1 MNGTRREPA
10 TDLQRRDLS
19 TREPPSDRE
28 LVEALLDSGSETAF
42 RTLYRR
48 HTPRLLQFVARVLGG
63 FAGDAEDVVQD
74 TWVKAVGGLGR
85 FRGESS
91 FGTWLTAIGLNTARN
106 HMRKAGRWRGF
117 LESVEPSRASREP
130 ALTPEERMDLEC
142 VLARLPDGQRVVL
155 LLHDL
160 EGYTHREIGEL
171 LGIAEGTSKSQL
183 SVARRQAQALYDGG
197 AGRTDR

>member
-1 MNGTRREPA
+1 MNGTRTEPA
-10 TDLQRRDLS
+10 TDVQRRDFS
-19 TREPPSDRE
+19 IREIPPSDGE
-28 LVEALLDSGSETAF
+28 LIEALLDSRSEAAF
-42 RTLYRR
+42 RELYRR

-74 TWVKAVGGLGR
+74 SWVKAVDNLSR

-91 FGTWLTAIGLNTARN
+91 FGTWLTSIGLNTARN

-117 LESVEPSRASREP
+117 LESAEAKPRP
-130 ALTPEERMDLEC
+130 AELTPEERMDLEV
-142 VLARLPDGQRVVL
+142 VLAQLPDGQRVVL

-160 EGYTHREIGEL
+160 EGYTHGEIGEL

-183 SVARRQAQALYDGG
+183 SVARRKAQALYDGG
-197 AGRTDR
+197 VARTR